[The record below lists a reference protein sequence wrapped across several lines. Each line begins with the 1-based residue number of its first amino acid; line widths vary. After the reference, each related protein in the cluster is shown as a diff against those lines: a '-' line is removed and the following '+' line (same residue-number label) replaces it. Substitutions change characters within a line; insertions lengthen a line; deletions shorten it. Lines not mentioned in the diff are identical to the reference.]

1 MFDNM
6 TLFISCVS
14 KYWSILLGCC
24 LNLLIG
30 VAQAENYLEQD
41 RAMRFAVIYTEE
53 PPYAYSNQISEYNG
67 IVPK

>member
-30 VAQAENYLEQD
+30 VEQD